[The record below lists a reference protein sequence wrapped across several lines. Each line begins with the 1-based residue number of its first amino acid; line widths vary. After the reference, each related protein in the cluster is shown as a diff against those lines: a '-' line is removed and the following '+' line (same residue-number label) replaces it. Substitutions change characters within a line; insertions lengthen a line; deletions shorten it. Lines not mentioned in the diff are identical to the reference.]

1 MTSTLSWTPCSK
13 SSPSNAMI
21 FFRLAAFSVP
31 TRASKRLAHWSSL
44 NKTPN
49 LTLIFPSASVRQ
61 RVWLGLALNHSIT
74 TLNIQFTFMYQNNIA
89 PKQYRISIKSQKR
102 AVWGS
107 ISLVW
112 VNNVEHWAYSTV
124 CQLIETKCAHKIIKQ
139 RKTNIWYKD
148 LRFQNEQFCSYLS
161 RTPHLKKPRDLRC

>member
-112 VNNVEHWAYSTV
+112 VNNVEHWAYSSV
-124 CQLIETKCAHKIIKQ
+124 CQLNVHIKSSSKEKQ
-139 RKTNIWYKD
+139 TSDI
-148 LRFQNEQFCSYLS
+148 
-161 RTPHLKKPRDLRC
+161 RTWDFRMNSSAPIYPELLT